1 VNDTTSI
8 VTVENERGVGVPLTV
23 NANTQFYFR
32 QPQSALADA
41 TPIGS
46 GPQFLADH
54 DLVRGFK
61 IHANVVDPLASPL
74 VAESIDIET
83 AKYDGTISAP
93 DTSGFTYTRTFR
105 TKSDDY
111 SYTLDYIASSTANG
125 KDPLT
130 GEAIDGFKW
139 WYFAYPTQL
148 DLSIGDWVAATNQA
162 VNLGGTVGAVPTNG
176 VSYTVWNDPA
186 NANAWSTNASIILPS
201 TLPLGASATPLS
213 TSNTFTMTVPNG
225 SVAATVDVATTAGS
239 ATQVYQVDRSN
250 GIVTVS
256 QVDVTTAAGLQS
268 LASALQSA
276 GTPVRVYG
284 VPQTDGSV
292 RAYVLTYFTG
302 TTLPS
307 S

>member
-1 VNDTTSI
+1 MLKAT
-8 VTVENERGVGVPLTV
+8 
-23 NANTQFYFR
+23 
-32 QPQSALADA
+32 ADR
-41 TPIGS
+41 
-46 GPQFLADH
+46 ADC
-54 DLVRGFK
+54 
-61 IHANVVDPLASPL
+61 
-74 VAESIDIET
+74 
-83 AKYDGTISAP
+83 
-93 DTSGFTYTRTFR
+93 
-105 TKSDDY
+105 
-111 SYTLDYIASSTANG
+111 
-125 KDPLT
+125 
-130 GEAIDGFKW
+130 
-139 WYFAYPTQL
+139 
-148 DLSIGDWVAATNQA
+148 
-162 VNLGGTVGAVPTNG
+162 LG
-176 VSYTVWNDPA
+176 
-186 NANAWSTNASIILPS
+186 
-201 TLPLGASATPLS
+201 
-213 TSNTFTMTVPNG
+213 NG